1 MKPEP
6 TSSRRG
12 ATLAF
17 ALVAVLACVS
27 ALAAGPAW
35 LTGWETVKGAGAVK
49 KEERVLGH
57 FTGVA
62 VSLPAQVEVRIGNVE
77 GVTVETDENLL
88 ALVQTRI
95 ENGSLE
101 IRAVRDRLEIK
112 PSVLKIVVR
121 AKEIEE
127 LSVGGSGSITAD
139 ALKGKNL
146 ELNVGGSGSIEVKS
160 AESQNV
166 SASMGGSGRVKV
178 GGGATR
184 KLEIAIGGSGDVQA
198 GQLKADDVDVSIG
211 GSGDVTVWAREK
223 LNVSVAGSGDINYWG
238 DPKVRSSIVGS
249 GGAKRLGAAP
259 R

>member
-1 MKPEP
+1 MNTTPP
-6 TSSRRG
+6 AARRS

-17 ALVAVLACVS
+17 ALVAVLACAS
-27 ALAAGPAW
+27 AVAAGPAW
-35 LTGWETVKGAGAVK
+35 LTGWETVKGTGVVK
-49 KEERVLGH
+49 KDERTVGH

-88 ALVQTRI
+88 ALVQTRV

-101 IRAVRDRLEIK
+101 IRAVRNRLDLK
-112 PSVLKIVVR
+112 PSVLKVVVR
-121 AKEIEE
+121 AKEIEA

-139 ALKGKNL
+139 AIKGRKL
-146 ELNVGGSGSIEVKS
+146 GLNVGGSGSIEVKS

-166 SASMGGSGRVKV
+166 SASMGGSGSVKL
-178 GGGATR
+178 GGGAAQ

-223 LNVSVAGSGDINYWG
+223 LNVTVAGSGDINYWG
-238 DPKVRSSIVGS
+238 DPKVRSSVIGS